1 MRRWGSVPVRQQ
13 VTRAPRVVLTADDF
27 GLTLAVNEAV
37 ERAHR
42 EGVLTAASLMVA
54 GDAAADAIRRAKA
67 MPGLRVG
74 LHLVLVDG
82 PVVLPDGLAP
92 GRVLPNE
99 QVRLAFRQLLR
110 PRALRRE
117 VAAQFRAFA
126 ASGLVLDHANAHKHM
141 HMHPLVARALIAEG
155 RHHGL
160 RAVRVP
166 AEPGAGMWCALLR
179 WQVRA
184 AGLAAPDAVWGLRDS
199 GHMDTRHTLAV
210 ARRLVPGL
218 NEIYFHPATERDPL
232 LARLMPDYDHL
243 GELEALLSP
252 EVRAALGPARRGGYL
267 DLI

>member
-1 MRRWGSVPVRQQ
+1 M
-13 VTRAPRVVLTADDF
+13 APSVVLTADDF
-27 GLTLAVNEAV
+27 GLSPAVNEAV
-37 ERAHR
+37 ERAYR

-54 GDAAADAIRRAKA
+54 GDAAEDALRRARQ

-82 PVVLPDGLAP
+82 PVVVPDGLAP

-141 HMHPLVARALIAEG
+141 HMHPMVARALIAEG
-155 RHHGL
+155 SNHSL

-166 AEPGAGMWCALLR
+166 EEPGAGLWCGFLR
-179 WQVRA
+179 RQVRR
-184 AGLAAPDAVWGLRDS
+184 AGLAAPDRVLGLRDT
-199 GHMDTRHTLAV
+199 GHMDTAHAVAAV
-210 ARRLVPGL
+210 ARLHPGL
-218 NEIYFHPATERDPL
+218 NEIYFHPAAERDAL
-232 LARLMPDYDHL
+232 LTRLMPDYDHV
-243 GELEALLSP
+243 GELAALLSP
-252 EVRAALGPARRGGYL
+252 ALREALAPALRGGYL
-267 DLI
+267 DLIGPQPYPRAKEERT

>member
-1 MRRWGSVPVRQQ
+1 M
-13 VTRAPRVVLTADDF
+13 PRVVLTADDF
-27 GLTLAVNEAV
+27 GLSTSVNEAV

-42 EGVLTAASLMVA
+42 EGILTAASLMVA
-54 GDAAADAIRRAKA
+54 GDAAADAIRRAKSL
-67 MPGLRVG
+67 PGLRVG

-82 PVVLPDGLAP
+82 PVVLADELGP
-92 GRVLPNE
+92 GHMLPNA

-126 ASGLVLDHANAHKHM
+126 ASGLALDHANAHKHM

-155 RHHGL
+155 REHGL

-166 AEPGAGMWCALLR
+166 EEPGAGLWCGLLR

-184 AGLAAPDAVWGLRDS
+184 AGLAAPDAVWGLADT
-199 GHMDTRHTLAV
+199 GHMDTTRTLAAVRKLV
-210 ARRLVPGL
+210 AGL
-218 NEIYFHPATERDPL
+218 NEIYFHPATDRDAL
-232 LARLMPDYDHL
+232 LIRLMPNYDHV
-243 GELEALLSP
+243 GELAALLSA
-252 EVRAALGPARRGGYL
+252 EVRAALKGTRRGGYL

>member
-1 MRRWGSVPVRQQ
+1 MPP
-13 VTRAPRVVLTADDF
+13 PRVVLTADDF
-27 GLTLAVNEAV
+27 GLSLAVNEAV
-37 ERAHR
+37 ERAYR

-54 GDAAADAIRRAKA
+54 GTAAADAIRRARA

-82 PVVLPDGLAP
+82 PVVLADGLAP

-141 HMHPLVARALIAEG
+141 HMHPLVASAIIAEG
-155 RHHGL
+155 RDRGL

-166 AEPGAGMWCALLR
+166 EEPGAAMWCGLLR
-179 WQVRA
+179 WQLRA
-184 AGLAAPDAVWGLRDS
+184 AGLAAPDAVWGLSDT
-199 GHMDTRHTLAV
+199 GHMDIAHALA
-210 ARRLVPGL
+210 ATRRLRPGL

-232 LARLMPDYDHL
+232 LTRLMPDYDHT
-243 GELEALLSP
+243 GELAALLSP
-252 EVRAALGPARRGGYL
+252 ALREALEPMRRGGYL

>member
-1 MRRWGSVPVRQQ
+1 MD
-13 VTRAPRVVLTADDF
+13 APRVVITADDF
-27 GLTLAVNEAV
+27 GLTPAVNEAV

-54 GDAAADAIRRAKA
+54 GDAAADAIRRARA

-82 PVVLPDGLAP
+82 PVMLPDGLGQ
-92 GRVLPNE
+92 GRTLPNE

-141 HMHPLVARALIAEG
+141 HLHPLVARAMLAEG
-155 RHHGL
+155 RQHGL

-166 AEPGAGMWCALLR
+166 QEPGAKLWCGLLR
-179 WQVRA
+179 RQVRA
-184 AGLAAPDAVWGLRDS
+184 AGLAAPDAVWGLRDT
-199 GHMDTRHTLAV
+199 GHMDLQHALAIT
-210 ARRLVPGL
+210 RRLAPGL
-218 NEIYFHPATERDPL
+218 NEVYFHPATDRDAL
-232 LARLMPDYDHL
+232 LTALMPDYDHV
-243 GELEALLSP
+243 GELAALLSP
-252 EVRAALGPARRGGYL
+252 ALREALGSARRGGYL

>member
-1 MRRWGSVPVRQQ
+1 MP
-13 VTRAPRVVLTADDF
+13 PRVVITADDF
-27 GLTLAVNEAV
+27 GLSLAVNEAV

-82 PVVLPDGLAP
+82 PVVVPDGLAP
-92 GRVLPNE
+92 GRVLPNS

-141 HMHPLVARALIAEG
+141 HMHPLVAGSMIAEG
-155 RHHGL
+155 RQHGL

-166 AEPGAGMWCALLR
+166 EEPGSGLWCGWLR
-179 WQVRA
+179 RQVRA
-184 AGLAAPDAVWGLRDS
+184 AGLAAPDAVWGLADT
-199 GHMDTRHTLAV
+199 GHMDTSRALA
-210 ARRLVPGL
+210 AMGRLRPGL

-232 LARLMPDYDHL
+232 LVRLMPDYDHE
-243 GELEALLSP
+243 GEL
-252 EVRAALGPARRGGYL
+252 AALVSPDLRRALQPMRRGGYL

>member
-1 MRRWGSVPVRQQ
+1 MD
-13 VTRAPRVVLTADDF
+13 APRVVITADDF
-27 GLTLAVNEAV
+27 GLTPAVNEAV

-54 GDAAADAIRRAKA
+54 GDAAADAIRRARA

-82 PVVLPDGLAP
+82 PVMLPDGLGP

-141 HMHPLVARALIAEG
+141 HMHPLVARAMLAEG
-155 RHHGL
+155 RQHGL

-166 AEPGAGMWCALLR
+166 QEPGANLWCGLLR
-179 WQVRA
+179 RQVRA
-184 AGLAAPDAVWGLRDS
+184 AGLATPDTVWGLRDT
-199 GHMDTRHTLAV
+199 GHMDLQHALAI
-210 ARRLVPGL
+210 ARRLGPGL
-218 NEIYFHPATERDPL
+218 NEIYFHPATDRDAL
-232 LARLMPDYDHL
+232 LTALMPDYDHA
-243 GELEALLSP
+243 GELAALLSP
-252 EVRAALGPARRGGYL
+252 ALREALGSARRGGYL